1 MISYIYIF
9 FVSIIYMLSVIFYTF
24 TFSYFDDA
32 KKHNIIMADYH
43 YLYEASVKTK
53 QHEKVLADELTLEV
67 VNNDNGSNG
76 PRKKLKNKKMLICIN
91 KDNDKNYYYYEK
103 HTLSAYPFKYKYK
116 GIGNEIL
123 GMTGK
128 QLPQA
133 CQGSTN
139 GYILHR

>member
-43 YLYEASVKTK
+43 YLYEASEKTK
-53 QHEKVLADELTLEV
+53 QHKKVLADKLNFEV

-76 PRKKLKNKKMLICIN
+76 SRKKLKNKKMLICIN
-91 KDNDKNYYYYEK
+91 KDNDKEYYYYEK
-103 HTLSAYPFKYKYK
+103 HTLSAYPFKHK

-123 GMTGK
+123 GMTDK

-139 GYILHR
+139 GYILYR